1 MYLRTYLL
9 RTVPLPLRFERLWC
23 KFNKKNM
30 ADITGRTVVGKDIVV
45 TYLQWTDQVSIKHIL
60 DSGGINGRYT
70 PQLLI
75 ESLGFTSQTATMQ
88 FVKNNNLHNGGKALQ
103 GALLLINFR
112 IGLIVKS
119 VGSYILFQTL
129 LPRRLSGFKIIN
141 LMRSNRQ
148 FGFFLQ
154 QIRGPRLGILSSL
167 RHGGNQSELEPHPYI
182 IDGYVYMSPFGPD
195 FYVTIPTENI
205 PPSVNG
211 EFDSYLDN
219 LSSTCF
225 LKTSHRI
232 KNLRKSQKGNVLYVC
247 ADAKS
252 LVNLDKS
259 ADMFYIPVGIA
270 REDDVKRPWKSL
282 DGRLDGRLYK
292 HQDFIVVTKEK
303 LNEIKQWGK
312 LSDSEWSRRLWAMC
326 GKKRSNLT
334 NLIVPT
340 VDWSLNI
347 VLVPQKCL
355 DEIYDSLTAKEKV
368 FARLGEGKRKV
379 EMIFVQERKS
389 VTKTRGISISSW
401 VLGDTQV
408 SRTRVTYP
416 YVTAYKKTYGTG
428 YGSRVRSQCLDSV
441 NSYRD
446 KRLNPRAHPSPLIH
460 DSEIGEHQ
468 YFSHHKQ
475 RSCLLQM
482 KLEMVLHNLTTNI
495 TLVAERMNPDVV
507 QVVSG
512 LSTKF
517 IATTGQSLYSFCN
530 GLHADTC
537 DKISSELKVE
547 LFPKPTEEIQRML
560 SLENCCFPTTCG
572 YQHVWK
578 NKDDATKYGIQHY
591 FVMPTLG
598 LAVSLD
604 DSICH
609 HFQGGVFAHC
619 TSVCVLQECIGDE
632 QTGDDDI
639 IYSISNDD
647 DMFRVFAWGSSA
659 NSRTV
664 RANIA
669 RANELGRHRE
679 RTDEQRRDAA
689 ERRATASAP
698 VPAPS
703 AAPSVSAR
711 SQPAPSA
718 KATAS
723 ADQRSTAQRSQPAP
737 SAPATAAAQSTAQ
750 LSQPVP
756 NATATASAGQRST
769 AQRSQPAPSA
779 PAKASAQLTA
789 QRSQPAPSDTAMA
802 SADQR
807 SKPAPSAPATASAQS
822 TAQRSQPGPSPA
834 PSTTQAATAQTAT
847 APAQSTA
854 PARAP
859 APSTTQAATAQTAAT
874 APTAPATAP
883 SRTTAQAATAP
894 ARAPAPSTTQ
904 AATAQ
909 PATAPAQSTA
919 QAATAP
925 ATSPSQSTT
934 QAVTA
939 PPTATT
945 RLTARGATAPAT
957 APPTSTAQS
966 ARAQAMAS
974 SRSTAQKERTPL
986 TATAK
991 STAQPATTQT
1001 AVAPATSTA
1010 PSMASS
1016 RSTAQERRA
1025 PSTATAKSTAQP
1037 ATTQMTKAPPAS
1049 TAQAART
1056 PAMAPSRSNA
1066 QAVTAS
1072 PTAPTPVPPSANTD
1086 VTAPVANTTAVHGAG
1101 IANTTAAHGAGI
1113 GISAG
1118 SGLAGVGKPE
1128 VGRTDQDDNDNDG
1141 GSEYDF
1147 RFEDDS
1153 YEEEEPRN
1161 KKSRWFP

>member
-1 MYLRTYLL
+1 
-9 RTVPLPLRFERLWC
+9 
-23 KFNKKNM
+23 M

-252 LVNLDKS
+252 LANLDKS

-292 HQDFIVVTKEK
+292 HQDFIVVAKEK

-530 GLHADTC
+530 GLHVDTC

-737 SAPATAAAQSTAQ
+737 SAPATA
-750 LSQPVP
+750 
-756 NATATASAGQRST
+756 
-769 AQRSQPAPSA
+769 
-779 PAKASAQLTA
+779 
-789 QRSQPAPSDTAMA
+789 
-802 SADQR
+802 
-807 SKPAPSAPATASAQS
+807 SAQS
-822 TAQRSQPGPSPA
+822 TAQRSQPA
-834 PSTTQAATAQTAT
+834 PTVPAT
-847 APAQSTA
+847 APSRTTAQAATA

-925 ATSPSQSTT
+925 ATSPSQSTA

-939 PPTATT
+939 TPTATT
-945 RLTARGATAPAT
+945 RLTAREATAPAT
-957 APPTSTAQS
+957 TPATSTAQS

-1072 PTAPTPVPPSANTD
+1072 PTAPTPVPASANTD
-1086 VTAPVANTTAVHGAG
+1086 VTAPVANTTAAH
-1101 IANTTAAHGAGI
+1101 AA

-1128 VGRTDQDDNDNDG
+1128 VGRPEQDDNDNDG